1 MFPITPPPPPQ
12 PPATLLPRGA
22 SLGFRSFSALG
33 SGAEV
38 GSWGK
43 KGSWERGGYG
53 RREGVGTGEAGPTY
67 LFRLGNLSDIYPSLV
82 SSSTSKKTGFPTR
95 CIESFPNSGWGL
107 QKLEEAWNIQSPNSA
122 SVLASALLAQPWPS
136 LLTYLASIS
145 LLQRLR
151 PPHPSQHSTSNCGLP
166 LTSPSSLET
175 LKVAISPSFCIGTLS
190 APAQKNNF

>member
-1 MFPITPPPPPQ
+1 MHPAARVSYYPPQ
-12 PPATLLPRGA
+12 PPPLLPRGA

-43 KGSWERGGYG
+43 KGSWERGGHG
-53 RREGVGTGEAGPTY
+53 RREGVGTGVAGPTY
-67 LFRLGNLSDIYPSLV
+67 LFGLGNLSDIYPNLV
-82 SSSTSKKTGFPTR
+82 SSSTSKRTGFPTR
-95 CIESFPNSGWGL
+95 CIESFPSSGWGL

-136 LLTYLASIS
+136 LLAYLASIS

-166 LTSPSSLET
+166 LTSPSSFGDPESGYQPKFLYWH
-175 LKVAISPSFCIGTLS
+175 SFCPS
-190 APAQKNNF
+190 PEK